1 MKMNLKKIVLVG
13 IVLTGIVSG
22 TAQASGDAFDP
33 LRLNVGP
40 SNLVEYVVEDN
51 VSNTAF
57 LGLWGGQVT
66 SSTQKNTWQYCTG
79 LTDPICDPKNSPSGM
94 IANSYLPPCAT
105 ATSDDCID
113 SLEIGNGGEMV
124 KARLIRVA
132 GGITFPPSLEYNY
145 LGSSNVSLWDVPG
158 MPSASGLTT
167 YALSPIV
174 RSYFKNGAF
183 GIGEFSAGVTP
194 YKEVTG
200 PYVQQRIDP
209 NLKGTPTAPYTYSQY
224 QQVCVYEEDGLCG
237 VAQDFAAG
245 TRIRLKLRLSKEVGG
260 WFRGRLKDPVLNVSD
275 FSKRDASVTVEG
287 TPVSVPRMALVIPK
301 ATLNDQE
308 KIWYQNLGYWPTLD
322 DGNGTGPQAG
332 LPNDAFPVID
342 YYRAKVND
350 TASGVNTYWNFST
363 TSWGSGSQCLQDKSK
378 LLGIVTTN
386 AMAYDGDAPSFE
398 NGSLNYHVSG
408 LHYMPGG
415 TTPVQGTYNLV
426 MRSDVARCLYGFTNA
441 PIKAT
446 ISVAGTGDS
455 IVATTVSG
463 ESNGWLSLAASG
475 FTFSNKTIQV
485 KLSQE
490 APAPAPSA
498 TATATPVASESPA
511 PAPVATKAPAVAKKI
526 TITCVKGKSTKSVTA
541 VKPTCPAGYKRK

>member
-105 ATSDDCID
+105 ATSDDCIE

-132 GGITFPPSLEYNY
+132 GGITFPQSLEYNY

-209 NLKGTPTAPYTYSQY
+209 NLKDTPTAPYTYSQY

-287 TPVSVPRMALVIPK
+287 TPVSVPRMALVMPK

-363 TSWGSGSQCLQDKSK
+363 TSWGSGSQCLQDKTK

-415 TTPVQGTYNLV
+415 STPVQGTYNLV

-490 APAPAPSA
+490 APAPTP
-498 TATATPVASESPA
+498 TATPSPTPVASESPT
-511 PAPVATKAPAVAKKI
+511 PTPVVTKPPAVAKKI
-526 TITCVKGKSTKSVTA
+526 TITCVKGKSTKTVTA
-541 VKPTCPAGYKRK
+541 AKPTCPVGYKKK

>member
-13 IVLTGIVSG
+13 ILLTGIVSG

-33 LRLNVGP
+33 LRLTVGQA
-40 SNLVEYVVEDN
+40 NLVEYVVEDN

-66 SSTQKNTWQYCTG
+66 STTQKNTWQYCTG

-94 IANSYLPPCAT
+94 TANSFLPPCAT
-105 ATSDDCID
+105 PTSDDCIE
-113 SLEIGNGGEMV
+113 SLEIGNGSEMV
-124 KARLIRVA
+124 KAKLIRVA

-183 GIGEFSAGVTP
+183 FIGEFFAGVTP

-200 PYVQQRIDP
+200 PYLQQRIDP
-209 NLKGTPTAPYTYSQY
+209 NLKDTPIAPYTYSQY

-237 VAQDFAAG
+237 VAQDFASG

-260 WFRGRLKDPVLNVSD
+260 WFRGRLKDPILNVSD

-287 TPVSVPRMALVIPK
+287 TPVTVPRMALVMPK

-308 KIWYQNLGYWPTLD
+308 KIWYQNHGYWPTLD
-322 DGNGTGPQAG
+322 DGNGSGPQAG

-350 TASGVNTYWNFST
+350 TASGLNTYWNFTT
-363 TSWGSGSQCLQDKSK
+363 TSWGSGSQCLQDKTK

-426 MRSDVARCLYGFTNA
+426 MRSEVARCLYGFTNA

-485 KLSQE
+485 KLTQD
-490 APAPAPSA
+490 APAPTP
-498 TATATPVASESPA
+498 TATPSPTPVASESPT
-511 PAPVATKAPAVAKKI
+511 PTPVVTKPPAVAKKT
-526 TITCVKGKSTKSVTA
+526 TITCVKGKSTKTVTA
-541 VKPTCPAGYKRK
+541 AKPTCPTGYKRK

>member
-287 TPVSVPRMALVIPK
+287 TPVSVPRMALVMPK